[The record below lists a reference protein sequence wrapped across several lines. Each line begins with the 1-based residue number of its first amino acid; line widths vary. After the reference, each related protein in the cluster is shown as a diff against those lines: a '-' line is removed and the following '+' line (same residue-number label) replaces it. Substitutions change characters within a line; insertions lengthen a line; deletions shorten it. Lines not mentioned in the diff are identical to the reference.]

1 MKIQRLEIKNF
12 RAIEKVVLDKLE
24 NIVIIAGQNGVGKSC
39 IFDSIR
45 LLKSSYGD
53 YNADEW
59 KNWFN
64 EFQLNVGNEYQID
77 KILRDKKKPLEIS
90 GTITLSQKEISFLKL
105 NGEKLIEKLL
115 WRSYT
120 KIPNYDPIDEPSS
133 SFATNYRM
141 YGEKIAKEVKVHM
154 KNFVEQIKK
163 NEFEAELKL
172 EIGKEPFVKD
182 NIILEVLFSTFNPE
196 ELGIIDYHG
205 ANRTY
210 QKERIQNL
218 NLRFDKE
225 ADPYKNSALY
235 NYQNKY
241 NNIKN
246 EMASGYVK
254 ALIARESGVEK
265 EAISSLNNSLSLLFD
280 NFFPGK
286 KFEGMIP
293 TKSGSLEFPVILKTG
308 ESHDISEL
316 SSGEKEVLFGYLR
329 LKNQA
334 PKNSIILIDEPELH
348 LNPKLA
354 KKLPEFYD
362 KTIGTELNNQIW
374 LVTHSDAIL
383 NESVG
388 NKNFSVFYMSE
399 SNNDL
404 KNQTHKLSENEIEAA
419 LIDLIGDIS
428 SYQHGNKIVIFEGI
442 DSEFDKKMTN
452 DLFPEFAKSINSI
465 SAGSK
470 TNVSNLQ
477 SILKSASEEGI
488 ISHKF
493 ISIVDR
499 DSGKI
504 TENIDS
510 LEFSWDV
517 YHIENYLLNEK
528 YILQSLIDLGLD
540 KDNVNSEEKISFEL
554 KECAKTTLNFH
565 IRHELN
571 QYVSREILSSIKTN
585 INDENSLS
593 VEFFKTVNNTVNEIE
608 IKQQNTLSQKALYK
622 KEKIIKNKF
631 DNSLK
636 DESWKSVFNGRNIL
650 KKFIGN
656 NIDGIRYEQF
666 RNLIISKMRR
676 DKFRPIG
683 MEKIIN
689 EIISIK

>member
-1 MKIQRLEIKNF
+1 MKITRLEIKNF
-12 RAIEKVVLDKLE
+12 RAIEKVVLDKLGS
-24 NIVIIAGQNGVGKSC
+24 IVIVAGQNGVGKSC
-39 IFDSIR
+39 IFDAIR
-45 LLKSSYGD
+45 LLKSSYGG

-59 KNWFN
+59 RNWFN
-64 EFQLNVGNEYQID
+64 EFQLNIGNEFQID
-77 KILRDKKKPLEIS
+77 KILRDKTKPLEIS
-90 GTITLSQKEISFLKL
+90 GIISLSQKEILYLKK
-105 NGEKLIEKLL
+105 NGEKLIENLL
-115 WRSYT
+115 WKSYT
-120 KIPNYDPIDEPSS
+120 KIPNFDPIDEPSS
-133 SFATNYRM
+133 SFATNHRM
-141 YGEKIAKEVKVHM
+141 YGEKISKEVKVHM
-154 KNFVEQIKK
+154 KSFIEQIEK
-163 NEFEAELKL
+163 NEFEAEIKL
-172 EIGKEPFVKD
+172 EIGKEPIIKD

-196 ELGIIDYHG
+196 KLGIIDYHG

-225 ADPYKNSALY
+225 SDPYKNSALY

-265 EAISSLNNSLSLLFD
+265 EAISSLNNSLSLLFK

-286 KFEGMIP
+286 NFKGMLP
-293 TKSGSLEFPVILKTG
+293 SKDGSLEFPVTLKTG
-308 ESHDISEL
+308 ETHDIAEL

-354 KKLPEFYD
+354 KKLPEFYY
-362 KTIGTELNNQIW
+362 KTIGLELNNQIF

-383 NESVG
+383 KESVG

-399 SNNDL
+399 SKNDMQ
-404 KNQTHKLSENEIEAA
+404 NQTHELSKNEIEAA

-428 SYQHGNKIVIFEGI
+428 SYQHGNKVVIFEGL

-452 DLFPEFAKSINSI
+452 DLFPEFEKSINSI
-465 SAGSK
+465 SAGSR

-477 SILKSASEEGI
+477 NILKSASDEGI

-499 DSGKI
+499 DSGKV
-504 TENIDS
+504 TGDLES
-510 LEFSWDV
+510 LKFSWDV

-528 YILQSLIDLGLD
+528 YILQSLNDLGLSNENID
-540 KDNVNSEEKISFEL
+540 SKEKISFEL
-554 KECAKTTLNFH
+554 KECARTTLSFH
-565 IRHELN
+565 VRHELN
-571 QYVSREILSSIKTN
+571 QYVSQEIKSSFKTN
-585 INDENSLS
+585 IDEKKPLS
-593 VEFFKTVNNTVNEIE
+593 DEYFKTVNDTVKEIE
-608 IKQQNTLSQKALYK
+608 EKTQNSLSQKELFK

-631 DNSLK
+631 VNSLK
-636 DESWKSVFNGRNIL
+636 DESWKSEFNGRNIL

-666 RNLIISKMRR
+666 RNLIISKMKH

-683 MEKIIN
+683 MEKIIS
-689 EIISIK
+689 EIILIK